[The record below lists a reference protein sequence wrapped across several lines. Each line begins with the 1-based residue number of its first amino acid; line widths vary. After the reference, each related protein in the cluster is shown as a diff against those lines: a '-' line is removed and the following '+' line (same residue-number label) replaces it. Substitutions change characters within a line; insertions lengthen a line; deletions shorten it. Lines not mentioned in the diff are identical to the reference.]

1 MRKKISSAVILFV
14 FSMMYTQ
21 EKTFAVRLKEEL
33 GDEES
38 ISLNY
43 KLKNPLSVEVKKKEK
58 THTVEESELS
68 ENQDKEDA
76 KYEKFKESLKRVD
89 KQNDMQTP
97 KNKTQEEEDETFNA
111 KELKN
116 SINES
121 ESKDLEEETIEKLK
135 ESNKRVKELE
145 ETIEKL
151 KESNKRVKELEE
163 TIEKLKEKEELESYT
178 ISVVAGRL
186 AGNNLKEPTPLHINT
201 INWLK
206 NFLPGVFVFNKE

>member
-1 MRKKISSAVILFV
+1 MEASMRKKISSAVILFV

-151 KESNKRVKELEE
+151 KE
-163 TIEKLKEKEELESYT
+163 KEELESYT